1 MRTIELNI
9 RDSADAARFIEECEA
24 DFSAR
29 IDEALESLFE
39 GHEAKIIALSGP
51 TCSGKTTTAGK
62 LTRRISRA
70 GKRAVVISIDDF
82 FKDRNDRNVVEG
94 ESPDYDS
101 PAAID
106 LDYLALFM
114 ERLRAGKP
122 VLVPHYDFIAPGRT
136 GYDEYYPHPDD
147 IYIFEG
153 IQAVYPEVTELFGPG
168 FRSVFMNVK
177 EDIRYGDAVL
187 DRDEIRLLR
196 RTVRDFRFRGAT
208 PEFTLHLW
216 ESVRANEKKN
226 IFPNAW
232 IRDLTID
239 SFLPYEPFLLSRYA
253 LPLLR
258 TVPEDSRYRD
268 EADALIGKLSA
279 FDCPLFE
286 ERMIPHNSVFR
297 EFIG

>member
-70 GKRAVVISIDDF
+70 GKRAVVMSIDDF

-153 IQAVYPEVTELFGPG
+153 I
-168 FRSVFMNVK
+168 
-177 EDIRYGDAVL
+177 
-187 DRDEIRLLR
+187 
-196 RTVRDFRFRGAT
+196 
-208 PEFTLHLW
+208 
-216 ESVRANEKKN
+216 
-226 IFPNAW
+226 
-232 IRDLTID
+232 
-239 SFLPYEPFLLSRYA
+239 
-253 LPLLR
+253 
-258 TVPEDSRYRD
+258 
-268 EADALIGKLSA
+268 
-279 FDCPLFE
+279 
-286 ERMIPHNSVFR
+286 
-297 EFIG
+297 